1 MNLQEQIRK
10 ILREDFE
17 WTEGPINP
25 WIEYDGIVFDI
36 EPTRE
41 DVNMYIEQCLNTR
54 KVSNASQWTEDIREK
69 DIDFIIQNS
78 YLGLYQV
85 YTNEINLGYLDDP
98 YYKNGNVIL
107 YSKLIGQNIREEME
121 GLDWIKNTGLGKVDL
136 RTCEPG
142 DLLVSRHGEYLTY
155 VEPLRDENYMDH
167 MVMYS
172 NGAYGS
178 RTHDGYVYRKKRKES
193 DHDIVAILK

>member
-25 WIEYDGIVFDI
+25 WLEYDGIVFDI

-78 YLGLYQV
+78 YLGLYRV
-85 YTNEINLGYLDDP
+85 YKSEINLGYLDDP

>member
-1 MNLQEQIRK
+1 MNIKK
-10 ILREDFE
+10 I
-17 WTEGPINP
+17 
-25 WIEYDGIVFDI
+25 
-36 EPTRE
+36 
-41 DVNMYIEQCLNTR
+41 
-54 KVSNASQWTEDIREK
+54 IRES
-69 DIDFIIQNS
+69 IDEF
-78 YLGLYQV
+78 
-85 YTNEINLGYLDDP
+85 
-98 YYKNGNVIL
+98 
-107 YSKLIGQNIREEME
+107 
-121 GLDWIKNTGLGKVDL
+121 DWIKNTGLGKVDL

-178 RTHDGYVYRKKRKES
+178 RTHDGYVYRKKREES